1 MLEVEKNFVHDL
13 NFLNSHHSTNINFI
27 HEVVSTFKVKFSYL
41 SLYDLMYYFYS
52 KEKRLLLIDKSIN
65 IQTGNSKCFD
75 ISFIKELSNDSNL
88 DEIFLLLLPNFS
100 LRTPLHY
107 LLFKGEFELFNNIT
121 AKLVQNKNNKNL
133 FNDVCINKI
142 IDMLIYILQNVTTY
156 PSDALGDMYCKLEYF
171 EEEDFSSNKQ
181 NATLNIQIL
190 DNIEK
195 IEKFL
200 TEIRTKIESSKL
212 YLDHLNEFNFVP
224 KYI

>member
-1 MLEVEKNFVHDL
+1 MFVQSL
-13 NFLNSHHSTNINFI
+13 MVFFL
-27 HEVVSTFKVKFSYL
+27 
-41 SLYDLMYYFYS
+41 
-52 KEKRLLLIDKSIN
+52 
-65 IQTGNSKCFD
+65 
-75 ISFIKELSNDSNL
+75 
-88 DEIFLLLLPNFS
+88 
-100 LRTPLHY
+100 Y
-107 LLFKGEFELFNNIT
+107 LLTILIYKVIIILRVNLQIKIFT
-121 AKLVQNKNNKNL
+121 DQNKNNKNL

-224 KYI
+224 KYM